1 MTKVI
6 ARYTRL
12 ATGEWGLRSPVPVEE
27 GQEVLVEKR
36 SGSQKVEHVGTVVW
50 FGGGSWLATLAP
62 KAESRRRRPSR
73 GASQEAQAKLD
84 EVDSW
89 PEEDFLLFYD
99 EPLSNDEVYCD
110 IY

>member
-1 MTKVI
+1 MAKVI

-62 KAESRRRRPSR
+62 KAEPRRGRSRR
-73 GASQEAQAKLD
+73 QAKLD

-99 EPLSNDEVYCD
+99 EPLSNDDIYCD